1 MPLQRRAFLDVTPDV
16 EAVLTTG
23 APLKSI
29 DQPAAPGW
37 GWALSHGPE
46 QLRPLV
52 ERGRARLWVEALLR
66 AADERLDGG
75 LALPRSNR
83 KVHPHW
89 LPGEVIPVVGA
100 RSTETGQLGALHLE
114 RTEVPLSAANIEPSD
129 SNGQDSEALGAIQRG
144 IALACAPLAEFMP
157 EAMQPRAQLDLSG
170 LPAGDSMA
178 LPAAMAAVL
187 WIFGAHW
194 PADLV
199 ASGGIDPVCRHFAPA
214 PPKTLVAKARAARA
228 WGYRRIALV
237 EDRGASSPSKL
248 EGLEV
253 VRIPPEPGALPLALA
268 ALNGVDLDEERIARA
283 LAVFDLRV
291 GRSGPGV
298 MPRVLEV
305 TEPML
310 ELDSPIIRHIAHD
323 MRSRAQLHA
332 GRTVDASESLH
343 RADELRGRGSLPD
356 GRLRDILRYQQ
367 PAHRSIVHVDLG
379 DWSDDLP
386 AHREVDRLIDELDGL
401 WSTRHEKLMR
411 LFLANT
417 RARRQEYLGRLHS
430 DSDRL
435 ERAWSDLTH
444 DRSHWE
450 QLLDT
455 YAVRELRLPDTS
467 RARVEN
473 QLLDVA
479 FSRFQLDGSVP
490 SDWSSLLEGLRSQ
503 SSPLVKSED
512 SVLAFEQADR
522 TIHIGGNGFDAIA
535 RLKRQLVLDRPE
547 LPEEVEA
554 VLDSTR
560 CDISGGLAYP
570 WFLWLELVAVHA
582 QARGRHLPL
591 PGDDDPSVRETAWG
605 FVLRA
610 ECGITSLIG
619 LRSSQ
624 AFTQLGR
631 SFPAI
636 TPPSEESPLGMLFA
650 DLASDSR
657 ALFRRTPY

>member
-1 MPLQRRAFLDVTPDV
+1 M

-29 DQPAAPGW
+29 DQPATPGW
-37 GWALSHGPE
+37 GWALSHAPE
-46 QLRPLV
+46 QLRSLV
-52 ERGRARLWVEALLR
+52 ERARARLWVEALLR
-66 AADERLDGG
+66 AADERLEGG
-75 LALPRSNR
+75 LALSRSGRN
-83 KVHPHW
+83 VQPHW
-89 LPGEVIPVVGA
+89 LPGHVVPVVGA
-100 RSTETGQLGALHLE
+100 RSAATGQLGVLHLE
-114 RTEVPLSAANIEPSD
+114 RSQTPLAAGNIERSNFNED
-129 SNGQDSEALGAIQRG
+129 SSEVLDAIQRG

-157 EAMQPRAQLDLSG
+157 EATRPHAQLDLSG

-187 WIFGAHW
+187 WIFGAPW
-194 PADLV
+194 PEDLI
-199 ASGGIDPVCRHFAPA
+199 ASGGIDPARSRFAPA
-214 PPKTLVAKARAARA
+214 PRQTLAAKARAARA

-237 EDRGASSPSKL
+237 EDRGAPLITSL

-253 VRIPPEPGALPLALA
+253 VRIPAEPGALALALA
-268 ALNGVDLDEERIARA
+268 GLKGVDLDEERIACA

-298 MPRVLEV
+298 MHRVLEV

-332 GRTVDASESLH
+332 GRTVDASDSLQ

-379 DWSDDLP
+379 DWSDELP
-386 AHREVDRLIDELDGL
+386 AHQEIDRLIDELDRL
-401 WSTRHEKLMR
+401 WSTKHEQLMR

-435 ERAWSDLTH
+435 DRAWSDLIH
-444 DRSHWE
+444 DQPNWE
-450 QLLDT
+450 QLLDS
-455 YAVRELRLPDTS
+455 YAVFELQLPDTS

-479 FSRFQLDGSVP
+479 FSRFQLDGSIP
-490 SDWSSLLEGLRSQ
+490 SEWLSVVDGFRAQ
-503 SSPLVKSED
+503 SSPLVEAED
-512 SVLAFEQADR
+512 SVLAFERAGR
-522 TIHIGGNGFDAIA
+522 VIHIGGNGFDAIA
-535 RLKRQLVLDRPE
+535 RLKRQLALNRPE
-547 LPEEVEA
+547 LPEEVES
-554 VLDSTR
+554 VLDSTG
-560 CDISGGLAYP
+560 CHVTGTPAYP
-570 WFLWLELVAVHA
+570 WFHWLELVAVQA

-591 PGDDDPSVRETAWG
+591 PGDEGSSSREAAWG
-605 FVLRA
+605 FVLRDDS
-610 ECGITSLIG
+610 GITSLIG

-624 AFTQLGR
+624 ILTQLGR
-631 SFPAI
+631 SFPRI
-636 TPPSEESPLGMLFA
+636 SSPPADSSLGRLFA
-650 DLASDSR
+650 DLASNSQ